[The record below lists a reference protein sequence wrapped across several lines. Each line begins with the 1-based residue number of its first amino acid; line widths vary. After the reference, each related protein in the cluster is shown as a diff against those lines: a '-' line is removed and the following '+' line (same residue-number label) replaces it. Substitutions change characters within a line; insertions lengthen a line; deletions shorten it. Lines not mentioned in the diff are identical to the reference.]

1 MNARSVSR
9 PSFIELSLGAAAGAL
24 VASRGS
30 LDVRGWLEGADTASV
45 DVLHETYNALLAFV
59 VPGRDEYSIQQGV
72 TTALIATIDG
82 AAAYPHNFAAILA
95 AILNNIALGVN
106 GTATGPFTSPFAR
119 LSAQEKVWVFQ
130 FMGSDDVLKVIAD
143 VLPGFVAFFMYSEAG
158 GFDPATRSLTSV
170 PPTAAYFTTT
180 VTSCEVNNPPSWA
193 SARIT

>member
-1 MNARSVSR
+1 MNAQGA
-9 PSFIELSLGAAAGAL
+9 PTSFIELSLGAAANP
-24 VASRGS
+24 VASRGR
-30 LDVRGWLEGADTASV
+30 LDVRGWLEGATASV

-59 VPGRDEYSIQQGV
+59 VPGRDEYSIQQAV

-82 AAAYPHNFAAILA
+82 VAAYPHNFAAILA

-119 LSAQEKVWVFQ
+119 LSAQEKAWAFQ

-143 VLPGFVAFFMYSEAG
+143 VLPGFVAFFTYSEAG
-158 GFDPATRSLTSV
+158 GFDPASRSLTSV

-180 VTSCEVNNPPSWA
+180 VTSCGNNPPSWA